1 MMPGQEHGR
10 ANCLERIRS
19 LVKRGRYRLSI
30 HAEKERDDDK
40 ITIFEVEEA
49 LG

>member
-1 MMPGQEHGR
+1 
-10 ANCLERIRS
+10 
-19 LVKRGRYRLSI
+19 LSI